1 MTEPMPRQRKRY
13 LHFEMTRHDK
23 PVWYVRIGK
32 GARIRIKAE
41 FGTDQFEAEYAAAIS
56 GDAPKKPAGGKG
68 TLAWVSGLYQQSS
81 AWLALAP
88 ATRRQRS
95 NILKHVLANGG
106 DQDVRVITK
115 AKIIEGRERRATTPA
130 AARNF
135 IETMRGLFKWAKE
148 AELVS
153 VNPCEEIVCARI
165 DSEGGFPVWEEED
178 FKLFS
183 KRWPLGTRQRLAC
196 DLLYY
201 TGLRRGDAVVVG
213 RQHVKNNVIAI
224 TTEKT
229 KTRVYIAI
237 EPELAESIAATK
249 TGELTFICRDNGDA
263 FVKEGFGNWF
273 RDACNKAGVK
283 KSAHGL
289 RKAGATRDAE
299 RGWSE
304 AELDAKY
311 GWTGGRQAASY
322 TREMNRERLS
332 VQASMR
338 SLREQALNDAG
349 AGGDED
355 NRNKI
360 RS

>member
-1 MTEPMPRQRKRY
+1 M
-13 LHFEMTRHDK
+13 
-23 PVWYVRIGK
+23 
-32 GARIRIKAE
+32 
-41 FGTDQFEAEYAAAIS
+41 
-56 GDAPKKPAGGKG
+56 
-68 TLAWVSGLYQQSS
+68 
-81 AWLALAP
+81 
-88 ATRRQRS
+88 
-95 NILKHVLANGG
+95 KHVLANGG

-237 EPELAESIAATK
+237 EPEISRIDR
-249 TGELTFICRDNGDA
+249 RDEDRRA
-263 FVKEGFGNWF
+263 DLHLPRQWRRVCEGSFGNWF